1 VPLRDLYVGHV
12 RPYLLLMLAGVV
24 LVLVVAC
31 SNVANLLLSRALSRE
46 REIAVRVALG
56 AGRIRIVRQVLT
68 ESVLLALVGAGA
80 GFVIALAGVRIL
92 NDLIAMPLPPWMR
105 IELDFAVLWFLA
117 GVALITGLVGGAV
130 PAFRA
135 GQDLRATLSEGGRG
149 SSASAGQ
156 DLVRN
161 ALVVAEVALAFVL
174 LVGASLLARSVARLQ
189 AVDPGFQTSH
199 LLTFRVELGWRV
211 YDTHEKTVSFHS
223 SVLARLVARRRGRWL
238 RHESRAVRQGPGAGR
253 HHRRGTG
260 RQRS

>member
-56 AGRIRIVRQVLT
+56 AGR
-68 ESVLLALVGAGA
+68 VLLALVGAGA